1 MDTAKVAVAM
11 VCAVCLVLSCGQV
24 LAAENTLYADK
35 FDNLD
40 NWDLEGAK
48 SQVAK
53 ENELASSW
61 GAWGAVLKRDLGP
74 DAIVQCQM
82 KVDKQP
88 KGACA
93 GVIHLRYTR
102 KDTDQFAYRV
112 EFRPKSVDGGSGHIL
127 IMYYG
132 TTPKGYEKPKMLL
145 QTRWDGEFDTWY
157 DVRISIKG
165 NAITAFV
172 DGEEKCTT
180 TDKSNHAPQGR
191 FGLASQ
197 HTIVH
202 FKELKIMSVAGN

>member
-1 MDTAKVAVAM
+1 MNVAKVIVVM
-11 VCAVCLVLSCGQV
+11 VCAVCLVVSCGQV
-24 LAAENTLYADK
+24 LAAEPMLYADK

-40 NWDLEGAK
+40 NWDLESAK
-48 SQVAK
+48 SVAAK
-53 ENELASSW
+53 ENELVSSS
-61 GAWGAVLKRDLGP
+61 GVWGAVLKRDLGA
-74 DAIVQCQM
+74 DAVVQCQM

-93 GVIHLRYTR
+93 GIVHLRYTR
-102 KDTDQFAYRV
+102 KDRDQFAYRV
-112 EFRPKSVDGGSGHIL
+112 EFRPKSVDGGSGNIL

-132 TTPKGYEKPKMLL
+132 TTAKGYEKPKMLL

-157 DVRISIKG
+157 DVRVSIKG

-180 TDKSNHAPQGR
+180 TDKNNYAPQGR

-197 HTIVH
+197 HTTVH
-202 FKELKIMSVAGN
+202 FKELQIMPVAGD